1 MSTKEKIFIESSENG
16 KNRTENPLE
25 RLAAGVLRQAYVDY
39 VTAYAFLEA
48 RRISGGGSENP
59 TARKR
64 AEALL
69 NRKRA
74 LIRRSAMKEC
84 NRRGIVCLDG
94 YKDFGEYVEVRL
106 FAEES
111 YAKGAMKEVERF
123 CRSERFYTFARNIE
137 GEWLLKMAQKNV
149 SDYFSGRRK
158 TYRLMFTRETLEEL

>member
-1 MSTKEKIFIESSENG
+1 MSTKDKIFLESTENG
-16 KNRTENPLE
+16 KSRTEDPLE

-48 RRISGGGSENP
+48 RRISEDETASE
-59 TARKR
+59 TERERAERIIERKR
-64 AEALL
+64 S
-69 NRKRA
+69 
-74 LIRRSAMKEC
+74 LIRRYAMKEC
-84 NRRGIVCLDG
+84 NRRGVVCLDG